1 MKVLDLFCGRK
12 HGFEG
17 WFGSEADFQEQLA
30 RGLVQCP
37 LCGNATITKRLSA
50 PRLNL
55 GAIAPADS
63 SGKQPQLAAE
73 GGKSVPA
80 PGKLVVNPVNQPEFK
95 PELVQ
100 AWMEMTKQILAN
112 TDDVGSQ
119 FAEEARRIHYGEAE
133 VRSIRGQATPDE
145 RDALVEEGISVLPLF
160 IPEAFKKPLQ

>member
-1 MKVLDLFCGRK
+1 MKVLDLFCGSQ

-17 WFGSEADFQEQLA
+17 WFGSEADFQDQLA

-37 LCGNATITKRLSA
+37 LCGDATITKRLSA

-55 GAIAPADS
+55 GAAAPAYS
-63 SGKQPQLAAE
+63 STEQPKSAKSGAALE
-73 GGKSVPA
+73 ATSSK
-80 PGKLVVNPVNQPEFK
+80 PVIQPDTKHEM
-95 PELVQ
+95 VQ

-112 TDDVGSQ
+112 TDDVGNQ

-133 VRSIRGQATPDE
+133 ERSIRGHASPDE
-145 RDALVEEGISVLPLF
+145 RDALLEEGISVLPFL